1 MTGARHLHP
10 ATLGRVVAV
19 VGPTAAGKTSLSLDL
34 AAALDGEVINAD
46 SMQLYRGMDIG
57 TAKLPPHERRGI
69 PHHALDLWD
78 VTEPVLAPVR
88 RVLPPFGGLDF
99 SPLVVI
105 VLLQLLGSFLRSS
118 GA

>member
-1 MTGARHLHP
+1 MSFQLVGIISAVIQLFVFLVIAR
-10 ATLGRVVAV
+10 A
-19 VGPTAAGKTSLSLDL
+19 
-34 AAALDGEVINAD
+34 
-46 SMQLYRGMDIG
+46 IG
-57 TAKLPPHERRGI
+57 SFFVRDWSQGI
-69 PHHALDLWD
+69 PRFLWD
-78 VTEPVLAPVR
+78 VPEPVLAPVR

>member
-1 MTGARHLHP
+1 MSFQLVGIISAVIQLFVFLVIAR
-10 ATLGRVVAV
+10 A
-19 VGPTAAGKTSLSLDL
+19 
-34 AAALDGEVINAD
+34 
-46 SMQLYRGMDIG
+46 IG
-57 TAKLPPHERRGI
+57 SFFVRDWSQGI
-69 PHHALDLWD
+69 PRFLWD